1 MQPQVFPSQN
11 PTDRPCL
18 WPRARMC
25 QNSHFDHNHPKNKQC
40 LNNLHSYQYFS
51 LARNVPDN
59 VTPCFHWPWI
69 FVICWCIMVS
79 PDPPLHSLTHRCLH
93 YWTGPGKL
101 DSAGKSLILLPV
113 IPTFV
118 FLHHSWH
125 TNCPLPRPALLLP
138 EPQKEEVYGTPQ
150 LDIEPY
156 IWTRKC
162 KSLIF
167 LMLLYPLCFSTLL
180 PILPP
185 HSDSREGMEHYK
197 TSNTWTRKYLPT
209 QEANTDK
216 N

>member
-1 MQPQVFPSQN
+1 
-11 PTDRPCL
+11 
-18 WPRARMC
+18 MC
-25 QNSHFDHNHPKNKQC
+25 QNSHLAHKLTPYHPKNTF
-40 LNNLHSYQYFS
+40 LAISS
-51 LARNVPDN
+51 LARNVPDM
-59 VTPCFHWPWI
+59 WPPASI
-69 FVICWCIMVS
+69 DPEYLKSVIMES
-79 PDPPLHSLTHRCLH
+79 PDPPPHSLPHRCLH
-93 YWTGPGKL
+93 YWTGPGNL
-101 DSAGKSLILLPV
+101 TVLANPFCYLWFHFWCFCIIPDTPIAPCPGLPCCY
-113 IPTFV
+113 
-118 FLHHSWH
+118 S
-125 TNCPLPRPALLLP
+125 
-138 EPQKEEVYGTPQ
+138 EPQKEEVYGTPK

-185 HSDSREGMEHYK
+185 HSDSREGMEYSK

>member
-1 MQPQVFPSQN
+1 
-11 PTDRPCL
+11 
-18 WPRARMC
+18 MC
-25 QNSHFDHNHPKNKQC
+25 QNSHLAHKLTPYHPKNTF
-40 LNNLHSYQYFS
+40 LSISS
-51 LARNVPDN
+51 LARNVPDM
-59 VTPCFHWPWI
+59 WPPASI
-69 FVICWCIMVS
+69 DPEYLKSVIMES
-79 PDPPLHSLTHRCLH
+79 PDPPPHSLPHRCLH
-93 YWTGPGKL
+93 YWTGPGNL
-101 DSAGKSLILLPV
+101 TVLANPSFCYLWFHFWCFCIIPDTPIAPCPGLPCCY
-113 IPTFV
+113 
-118 FLHHSWH
+118 SK
-125 TNCPLPRPALLLP
+125 
-138 EPQKEEVYGTPQ
+138 PQKEEVYGTPK

-185 HSDSREGMEHYK
+185 HSDSREGMEYSK